1 MAPSS
6 TMGAV
11 IPLNLKCADE
21 GGGLT
26 VPVGDRRPAAMAAQ
40 SPA

>member
-11 IPLNLKCADE
+11 IPLSLSAPTKVVVF
-21 GGGLT
+21 L
-26 VPVGDRRPAAMAAQ
+26 PMRHRRAAAVSAQ
-40 SPA
+40 GSA